1 MRSLNRNATRIL
13 CVLVISAFAWG
24 GWGVA
29 TSVLLGGLAA
39 LINHAWMSTV
49 VGRALEGGEE
59 VPAVGVMAKYL
70 LRLVLILGI
79 LFAMIRFSFLSLG
92 GAVLGLSILVLAG
105 MLEAFLLLVGQ
116 LKASR

>member
-1 MRSLNRNATRIL
+1 MRSLNRNAIRIL
-13 CVLVISAFAWG
+13 FVLVVSSFVWG
-24 GWGVA
+24 DWGVA
-29 TSVLLGGLAA
+29 TSVLVGGLVA

-92 GAVLGLSILVLAG
+92 GAVGGLSILVLAG
-105 MLEAFLLLVGQ
+105 MLEAFLLLVRQ

>member
-1 MRSLNRNATRIL
+1 MRSLNRNAIRIL
-13 CVLVISAFAWG
+13 CVLVVASFVWG
-24 GWGVA
+24 DWGVA
-29 TSVLLGGLAA
+29 TPVLVGGLVA

-49 VGRALEGGEE
+49 VGQALEGGEE
-59 VPAVGVMAKYL
+59 VPAVGVMVKYL

-92 GAVLGLSILVLAG
+92 GAVGGLSILVLAG
-105 MLEAFLLLVGQ
+105 MLEAFLLLVRQ